1 MKKIFF
7 SIVVLI
13 GLALT
18 TNAQTS
24 GAVITTIPA
33 SFTAEDNVKIIIDV
47 SAVGNLAGVEPLYI
61 WTWYPSE
68 PLPGNGSWTNS
79 DPSRQ
84 LTREGP
90 NKWSITF
97 KPTDYY
103 SRTPAEI
110 DQIKFLVKAKDG
122 TGDKKT
128 NDIALTVEPLTFTPA
143 LNRIFPSKPGKDDI
157 LTVYFDQSL
166 ATDIN
171 MQRMEPTSVELAIYD
186 QNNSVIL
193 GNQVHPLT
201 KIGDKLYSF
210 TFIPSQL
217 VNVPI
222 GGDLS
227 KVDYKFIGT
236 LLDVNGNPDPTPY
249 YSPLYSKPIIP
260 LK

>member
-13 GLALT
+13 GLVVSA
-18 TNAQTS
+18 NAQTS

-33 SFTAEDNVKIIIDV
+33 GFTAEDDVKIIIDV

-79 DPSRQ
+79 DPSRI

-90 NKWSITF
+90 NKWSITM

-128 NDIALTVEPLTFTPA
+128 NDIALTVEPLTFTPTV
-143 LNRIFPSKPGKDDI
+143 NRVFPSKPGKDDI
-157 LTVYFDQSL
+157 VTVYLHQDL
-166 ATDIN
+166 ATDIHV
-171 MQRMEPTSVELAIYD
+171 QRMMPTGVEIAIYD

-193 GNQVHPLT
+193 GNQVKPLT
-201 KIGDKLYSF
+201 KIG
-210 TFIPSQL
+210 
-217 VNVPI
+217 
-222 GGDLS
+222 
-227 KVDYKFIGT
+227 
-236 LLDVNGNPDPTPY
+236 
-249 YSPLYSKPIIP
+249 
-260 LK
+260 